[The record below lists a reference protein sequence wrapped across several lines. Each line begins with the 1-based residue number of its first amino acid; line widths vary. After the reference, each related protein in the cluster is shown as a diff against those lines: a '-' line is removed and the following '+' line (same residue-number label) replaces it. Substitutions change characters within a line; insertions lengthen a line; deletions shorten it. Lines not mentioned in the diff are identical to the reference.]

1 MAASALAE
9 IIGQDNTGSPGSATE
24 TKREH
29 TNVADSFRLPADPE
43 QRRLLRPPDPVAL
56 RQLLVLTRL
65 TVLSGPAM
73 DQAIAEG
80 VLDPPAAR
88 KILSLIA
95 GPPADAAELAAVRE
109 ELQRR
114 EIIVNWLMIELEVM
128 LQRAGDQDII
138 NLKAENELRHRLV
151 RQLVEPLAPSF
162 KPATPG
168 KANRSLT
175 SPGLSDHHD
184 LDDKTPSH
192 DNPQPELADLDH
204 RHPPSRVPV
213 SPSDRHLHVS
223 TKRPRDL
230 GAESPS
236 AQSAP
241 APRRRCARRRSP
253 RSPLMR

>member
-9 IIGQDNTGSPGSATE
+9 IIGQDNTGSAGSATE

-29 TNVADSFRLPADPE
+29 AGGADSFRLPADPE

-80 VLDPPAAR
+80 VIDRLAAR
-88 KILSLIA
+88 RILSLIA
-95 GPPADAAELAAVRE
+95 GPPADTAELAAVRE

-138 NLKAENELRHRLV
+138 DLKAENELRHRLV
-151 RQLVEPLAPSF
+151 RQLVEPLAF
-162 KPATPG
+162 ETT
-168 KANRSLT
+168 R
-175 SPGLSDHHD
+175 
-184 LDDKTPSH
+184 
-192 DNPQPELADLDH
+192 
-204 RHPPSRVPV
+204 
-213 SPSDRHLHVS
+213 
-223 TKRPRDL
+223 
-230 GAESPS
+230 
-236 AQSAP
+236 
-241 APRRRCARRRSP
+241 
-253 RSPLMR
+253 